1 MKALVKNLNPDMNIL
16 IIGPYPPP
24 FGGISS
30 LIRSLVDGFKSKEGK
45 EVIILY
51 FGNKNNIRTVDGAI
65 VYEKSVSKNIW
76 KILNPLNWYLVP
88 ILLETYYDRNLL
100 FKDYMVI
107 LIKTILTNELA
118 KKYSINT
125 TSFYQSDTS
134 LHLLLC
140 KRIWRKK
147 RSIILTVFGEIY
159 DVSEFLLPKKGIL
172 LEMLYQADA
181 VISSSCYCAESFK
194 TIGNERDIEVIYVG
208 VSVSRFQDGHLLR
221 KTYRKDLGVEEN
233 TVVLLFMGRF
243 NPEMGL
249 QSILELIPSLLDS
262 GLDFHFIL
270 AGAAG
275 ELTDKALACSN
286 DFPEKVTVM
295 NDIPFDLQPTLYAA
309 SDIVLSP
316 SRDKHACMG
325 VSIKEAMAAG
335 VPVIASDSGGIP
347 EAVIH
352 NETGIIV
359 PLQEDGENN
368 LEVYKKAIL
377 NLSSDINKRKLLS
390 DSSKKRASDMFSE
403 ETTIEKTFQVFKTHV
418 PED

>member
-1 MKALVKNLNPDMNIL
+1 MNLDMNIL
-16 IIGPYPPP
+16 IVGPYPPP

-30 LIRSLVDGFKSKEGK
+30 LIRSLVDGLKRKDVK
-45 EVIILY
+45 EVVILY
-51 FGNKNNIRTVDGAI
+51 FGNKDNIRMVEGAV
-65 VYEKSVSKNIW
+65 VYEKSVRENFW
-76 KILNPLNWYLVP
+76 KVLDPRNWLLIP
-88 ILLETYYDRNLL
+88 ILVNTYYGKNLL
-100 FKDYMVI
+100 FKDYVVI

-118 KKYSINT
+118 KKHNVNT

-140 KRIWRKK
+140 KRIWGKK
-147 RSIILTVFGEIY
+147 KSIILSVFGEIY
-159 DVSEFLLPKKGIL
+159 DVSEFLLPKKDIL
-172 LEMLYQADA
+172 LEMLNQADA

-208 VSVSRFQDGHLLR
+208 VSVSRFNDGHLLR
-221 KTYRKDLGVEEN
+221 QTYRKELEVRDD

-249 QSILELIPSLLDS
+249 QSILELVPSLLDS
-262 GLDFHFIL
+262 NPDFHFIL

-275 ELTDKALACSN
+275 ELTAKALECRN
-286 DFPEKVTVM
+286 KFPEKITVM

-325 VSIKEAMAAG
+325 VSIKEAMAAA

-368 LEVYKKAIL
+368 LEEYKKAIL
-377 NLSSDINKRKLLS
+377 NLAYDVNKRKLLS
-390 DSSKKRASDMFSE
+390 DNSKKRASDIFSE
-403 ETTIEKTFQVFKTHV
+403 EETIEKTFQVFKTHA
-418 PED
+418 PQE